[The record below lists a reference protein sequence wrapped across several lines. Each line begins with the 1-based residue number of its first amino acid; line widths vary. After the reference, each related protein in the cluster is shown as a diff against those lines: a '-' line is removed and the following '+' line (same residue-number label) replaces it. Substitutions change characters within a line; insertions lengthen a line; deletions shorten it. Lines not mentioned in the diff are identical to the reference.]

1 MQNVPH
7 IVRERLKAAPAVVRP
22 GADSSAHPDA
32 DLLTAFAERSLA
44 EFERTAVLEHLSRCG
59 DCRDV
64 VALALPASE
73 EMAMT
78 GVRTSPRGWLSWPAL
93 RWGFVAAGVVAIASV
108 GILRYQRRPA
118 TAALQKSVRLEVAA
132 NEPKK
137 QDLDR
142 FVTPET
148 RTKEKLPAPAA
159 PVPTDSVSGSNS
171 ARADSAIADSAVDA
185 KKSVSQPE
193 GSAVRGPTP
202 QTKSGTNSFHGGAF
216 AANALPHGPK
226 VANQANQWQQQN
238 TFQNNTQNSARSV
251 PPPSAYP
258 AANPAQAA
266 SDQAAANT
274 QAPTASETVEV
285 SSAAPV
291 IDTETRNLGSDQ
303 GRDQSTVDRAKA
315 PVPSGASVPSTR
327 AASGAGGAMITQPYS
342 GGAVAGP
349 LDKTGPGKMFGYV
362 FDPSGAVVP
371 NVRITVTPSNS
382 GGTAAAVTDSQGA
395 WLIAGLPT
403 GNYQAQAEA
412 PGFRTTVVALNYD
425 ANQPSPYRFTLDL
438 GSAAETVEV
447 TGGNAQV
454 ETESANIES
463 PVNGR
468 NSTQLSTLTPAAM
481 PRWTISATGGLQRS
495 LDQGKTWQ
503 AVDVNAKLAPLAYA
517 DSSATNSQI
526 TAETSSAKVA
536 KDKNSGK
543 LAKQKTTAPTFRAVA
558 AAGSDVWVGGSGGA
572 LYHSA
577 DSGNSWARIVPASAG
592 TSLTGDV
599 LSIDFP
605 DPQHGRVSTS
615 TSEVWA
621 SADGGLSWQKQ

>member
-1 MQNVPH
+1 
-7 IVRERLKAAPAVVRP
+7 
-22 GADSSAHPDA
+22 
-32 DLLTAFAERSLA
+32 
-44 EFERTAVLEHLSRCG
+44 
-59 DCRDV
+59 
-64 VALALPASE
+64 
-73 EMAMT
+73 
-78 GVRTSPRGWLSWPAL
+78 
-93 RWGFVAAGVVAIASV
+93 
-108 GILRYQRRPA
+108 
-118 TAALQKSVRLEVAA
+118 
-132 NEPKK
+132 
-137 QDLDR
+137 
-142 FVTPET
+142 
-148 RTKEKLPAPAA
+148 
-159 PVPTDSVSGSNS
+159 
-171 ARADSAIADSAVDA
+171 
-185 KKSVSQPE
+185 
-193 GSAVRGPTP
+193 
-202 QTKSGTNSFHGGAF
+202 
-216 AANALPHGPK
+216 
-226 VANQANQWQQQN
+226 
-238 TFQNNTQNSARSV
+238 
-251 PPPSAYP
+251 
-258 AANPAQAA
+258 
-266 SDQAAANT
+266 
-274 QAPTASETVEV
+274 
-285 SSAAPV
+285 
-291 IDTETRNLGSDQ
+291 
-303 GRDQSTVDRAKA
+303 
-315 PVPSGASVPSTR
+315 
-327 AASGAGGAMITQPYS
+327 MITQPYS

-481 PRWTISATGGLQRS
+481 PRWTISAAGGLQRS
-495 LDQGKTWQ
+495 FDGGKTWQ